1 MRRVL
6 ALIFVLGCHARP
18 RPAPATPTPPPP
30 TPPPRAAP
38 VVDRSADLARCRDA
52 FAEIAAAA
60 APANVAT
67 IYARGCQDL
76 YRAPACRDVIAR
88 LPDLDPAELLA
99 TLATT
104 CAKAYC
110 ASLDA
115 PRPQLCGPGALPPDA
130 QLPQAWRELDVAIL
144 ARELGLPRD
153 APAVEG
159 LARATN
165 ALFEPVTV
173 EIPASPPR
181 APRPE
186 LRLVMAVSHDHLT
199 IRFEAQTWQLPTPP
213 RAGDLAPVIA
223 ALAVAP
229 HHEDAEI
236 VLEVSG
242 ATPYGDVIPV
252 LDALKPAGFTH
263 VAIATTP

>member
-6 ALIFVLGCHARP
+6 ALIFVLGCH
-18 RPAPATPTPPPP
+18 PAPPPVAPPPP
-30 TPPPRAAP
+30 PPPAAP
-38 VVDRSADLARCRDA
+38 VVDRSADVARCRDA
-52 FAEIAAAA
+52 FAAIVATT

-76 YRAPACRDVIAR
+76 YRAPACHDVVAR
-88 LPDLDPAELLA
+88 LPDLNPADVLA
-99 TLATT
+99 TVATT

-110 ASLDA
+110 ASLEA
-115 PRPQLCGPGALPPDA
+115 PRPRLCGPGALPAEA
-130 QLPQAWRELDVAIL
+130 QLPQAWQELDVAIL

-153 APAVEG
+153 APAVQG
-159 LARATN
+159 LARATT
-165 ALFEPVTV
+165 ALFGPVRV
-173 EIPASPPR
+173 EIPATPPPP
-181 APRPE
+181 PRPE
-186 LRLVMAVSHDHLT
+186 LRLAIAATADRVTVRYDA
-199 IRFEAQTWQLPTPP
+199 RTWQLSVPLH
-213 RAGDLAPVIA
+213 AGDLAPVIA
-223 ALAVAP
+223 ALAAAP

-252 LDALKPAGFTH
+252 LDALKTAGFTR